1 MASFSV
7 ANTLALRNFYN
18 SNRTLAV
25 KSNRN
30 DASTNKLNYAD
41 SMALRRVV
49 KQLDTYDFD
58 NAKKTDLEEKVR
70 AWVDTYNYTMD
81 SCKSSTNTSVASAY
95 KGLKNL
101 TKEYADEL
109 ENLGI
114 KADSSGYLKM
124 SSSATKN
131 ISGSRFKELLG
142 KDSEFMKKVG
152 TYAKRI
158 ANHVDLYA

>member
-25 KSNRN
+25 KSNRS

-41 SMALRRVV
+41 SLALRRAV
-49 KQLDTYDFD
+49 KQLDAYDFD
-58 NAKKTDLEEKVR
+58 NAKESDLEEKVR
-70 AWVDTYNYTMD
+70 AWIDTYNYTME
-81 SCKSSTNTSVASAY
+81 SCKPSTNTSVASAY

-109 ENLGI
+109 ENVGI

-131 ISGSRFKELLG
+131 ISGSRFKSLLG
-142 KDSEFMKKVG
+142 KDSEFMKKMG
-152 TYAKRI
+152 SYARRI
-158 ANHVDLYA
+158 SNHVDLYA

>member
-25 KSNRN
+25 KSNRS

-41 SMALRRVV
+41 SLALRRAVR
-49 KQLDTYDFD
+49 QLDAYDFD
-58 NAKKTDLEEKVR
+58 NAKESDLEEQVR
-70 AWVDTYNYTMD
+70 AWIDTYNYTME
-81 SCKSSTNTSVASAY
+81 SCKSSTNTSVTSAY
-95 KGLKNL
+95 QGLKNL

-109 ENLGI
+109 ENVGI
-114 KADSSGYLKM
+114 KVDSSGYLKM

-131 ISGSRFKELLG
+131 ISGPRFKSLLG
-142 KDSEFMKKVG
+142 KDSEFMKKMG
-152 TYAKRI
+152 SYARRI
-158 ANHVDLYA
+158 SNHVDLYA

>member
-25 KSNRN
+25 KSNRS

-41 SMALRRVV
+41 SLALRRAV
-49 KQLDTYDFD
+49 KQLDVYDFD

-81 SCKSSTNTSVASAY
+81 SCKSSTNISVASAY
-95 KGLKNL
+95 KGLMNL

-158 ANHVDLYA
+158 ASHVDLYA

>member
-7 ANTLALRNFYN
+7 ANTLALRNYYN
-18 SNRTLAV
+18 SNRTLSV
-25 KSNRN
+25 KNNRS
-30 DASTNKLNYAD
+30 DATTNQLNYAD
-41 SMALRRVV
+41 SLALRRAV
-49 KQLDTYDFD
+49 KQLDAYDFD

-70 AWVDTYNYTMD
+70 AWVDTYNYTLD
-81 SCKSSTNTSVASAY
+81 SCKSSTNTSVTSAY

-158 ANHVDLYA
+158 ASHVDLYA